1 MKQYLIA
8 HDLGTSGD
16 KATLF
21 TAEGEM
27 IRSAVVSYD
36 VDFSGDKRAE
46 QNPLDW
52 WNAFCKAT
60 GEILEGIHPEQVLA
74 VSFSA
79 QMQGCLPVDEQG
91 NPLRNSIIWADHR
104 AVKEAALL
112 EERLGAD
119 RIYELTGHRVS
130 PSYTIEKLMWLK
142 KHEPDIYQKTYKVL
156 QAKDYI
162 IFRLT
167 GKFVTDY
174 SDGSG
179 TQAMDLKK
187 MEWSRE
193 ILDAA
198 EIDGDIFPELHN
210 STDIAGK
217 VTAIASSACG
227 LGEHTLVICGGG
239 DGPCS
244 AVGAGCVKDGELFT
258 TFGTS
263 AWIGGTSSVPFADE
277 EKILF
282 CFAHVI
288 PGKYM
293 PCGTMQAAGS
303 AYSYVRSVICDGED
317 YDLLDERMKRSPAG
331 AKGLIFLPYLLGER
345 SPRWNSD
352 TSGAYLGIHPEHKK
366 DDYVRAS
373 MEGIAMNLEL
383 ILKAY
388 RRKMSVDTMILT
400 GGGAKSP
407 VNAGILADVM
417 QVDFQVPDHV
427 EEATSIGAAMI
438 AGVGAGVFQSFDEVE
453 KFLHIR
459 QRYQADKEKE
469 NVYRFVKQR
478 FELAY
483 QGLLPFFK
491 AHE

>member
-1 MKQYLIA
+1 IK
-8 HDLGTSGD
+8 TPP
-16 KATLF
+16 LF
-21 TAEGEM
+21 DTYIISKIDGN
-27 IRSAVVSYD
+27 IY
-36 VDFSGDKRAE
+36 F
-46 QNPLDW
+46 
-52 WNAFCKAT
+52 
-60 GEILEGIHPEQVLA
+60 
-74 VSFSA
+74 FSA
-79 QMQGCLPVDEQG
+79 L
-91 NPLRNSIIWADHR
+91 
-104 AVKEAALL
+104 
-112 EERLGAD
+112 
-119 RIYELTGHRVS
+119 
-130 PSYTIEKLMWLK
+130 
-142 KHEPDIYQKTYKVL
+142 
-156 QAKDYI
+156 
-162 IFRLT
+162 
-167 GKFVTDY
+167 
-174 SDGSG
+174 
-179 TQAMDLKK
+179 
-187 MEWSRE
+187 
-193 ILDAA
+193 
-198 EIDGDIFPELHN
+198 
-210 STDIAGK
+210 
-217 VTAIASSACG
+217 
-227 LGEHTLVICGGG
+227 
-239 DGPCS
+239 
-244 AVGAGCVKDGELFT
+244 
-258 TFGTS
+258 TS

-383 ILKAY
+383 ILKVY